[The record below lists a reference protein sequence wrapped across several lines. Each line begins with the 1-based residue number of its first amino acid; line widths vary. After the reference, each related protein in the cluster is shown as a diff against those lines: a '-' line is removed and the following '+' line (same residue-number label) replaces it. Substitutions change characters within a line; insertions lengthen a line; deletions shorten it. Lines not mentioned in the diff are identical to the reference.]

1 MAITDSSVI
10 GVIDLQGGVA
20 EHLNHLKEIGIAARA
35 IKCAAELDGLSGL
48 IIPGGEST
56 CMSRLMRSFGLDCAI
71 RRAYDNGLK
80 IWGTCAGAILL
91 ARENTSGLPPFF
103 GFIDM
108 VVDRNAFGSQL
119 DSFSCN
125 ATIPAVVEQDSIP
138 LTFIRAPKIVHVGK
152 GVRVLLKI
160 NDDYIAAAESDQILV
175 TVFHPELTASLAF
188 HRYFASKCN
197 LPQASYIEEDKIVDL
212 NWTPKSWMRFSSH
225 V

>member
-1 MAITDSSVI
+1 MAVTDSRMI

-20 EHLNHLKEIGIAARA
+20 EHLNHLNEIGVAARA
-35 IKCAAELDGLSGL
+35 IKHVAELDGLSGL

-56 CMSRLMRSFGLDCAI
+56 CLSKLMRSFGLDCAI
-71 RRAYDNGLK
+71 KRAYDNGLK
-80 IWGTCAGAILL
+80 VWGTCAGAILL
-91 ARENTSGLPPFF
+91 ATEDTSGAQPFF

-125 ATIPAVVEQDSIP
+125 AKIPAVVEQDAIP
-138 LTFIRAPKIVHVGK
+138 LTFIRAPKIIHVGK
-152 GVRVLLKI
+152 GVRVLLKM
-160 NDDYIAAAESDQILV
+160 NDNYIAAAESDRILV

-197 LPQASYIEEDKIVDL
+197 LLQPSYVEANNI